1 MMMIE
6 VKNIT
11 KAYGEN
17 VIFQNYNLKIKK
29 GSMNAIVGKSGSGKA
44 TLLNI
49 MGLLEDSD

>member
-29 GSMNAIVGKSGSGKA
+29 RKHECDCWKKW
-44 TLLNI
+44 
-49 MGLLEDSD
+49 EW

>member
-11 KAYGEN
+11 KAYDEN

-29 GSMNAIVGKSGSGKA
+29 GSMNCDCWKKW
-44 TLLNI
+44 
-49 MGLLEDSD
+49 EW

>member
-11 KAYGEN
+11 KAYDEN

-29 GSMNAIVGKSGSGKA
+29 EA
-44 TLLNI
+44 
-49 MGLLEDSD
+49 

>member
-6 VKNIT
+6 IKNIT

-29 GSMNAIVGKSGSGKA
+29 EA
-44 TLLNI
+44 
-49 MGLLEDSD
+49 

>member
-1 MMMIE
+1 MMIE

-29 GSMNAIVGKSGSGKA
+29 GSMNAIVGKKW
-44 TLLNI
+44 
-49 MGLLEDSD
+49 EW